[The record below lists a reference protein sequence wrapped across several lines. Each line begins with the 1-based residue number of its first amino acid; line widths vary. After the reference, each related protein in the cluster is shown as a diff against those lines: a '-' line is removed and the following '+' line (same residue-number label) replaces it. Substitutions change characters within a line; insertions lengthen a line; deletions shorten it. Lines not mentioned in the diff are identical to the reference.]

1 MSNTTARRALSF
13 LIVGVMVLTGLLG
26 LVTAAP
32 VASARAIESPA
43 APTTGVT
50 SSPLNSANP
59 STLTVPTDS
68 WRMKLSSSL
77 RDVADRGSKE
87 LQSVVIYTDDMNSLA
102 PLLGKY
108 AVQSLPEDFRGESV
122 RSETRLHA
130 TAQGIVST
138 AVLVPASALSTLAK
152 LPGVLGIDANDRPAP
167 ADFTNFD
174 LTATREQLD
183 AFRERQSTPPSDI
196 SPADWGIVQSHHAP
210 DAWAIAR
217 GDGVNIA
224 VQDWGTDFAH
234 PNLYDP
240 SVGVGR
246 WAVDANPASPYFG
259 YPIMHSQFSLWN
271 ELSLFTASSDLDR
284 APYPAFFSFGGATW
298 FTDTSYRATA
308 SGTGTLTYATGFAYG
323 FLQLT
328 NRVAPT
334 WTSCPGAGTRI
345 SRTYIVGT
353 PADAWA
359 IPSASGWYH
368 LGVNKDQYLEGI
380 HCERPGILVTDS
392 TTSGV
397 YDTVYVDLN
406 DDYNFTN
413 DKSVTIADPISG
425 LDLNADNFYDIS
437 GGLLYF
443 IAKQTNAVS
452 GEVVIASATG
462 TETSASLANGWI
474 ETDVDGTNLAT
485 ATLALGSVYWPSAAE
500 DIFEEPIVDTTGLG
514 DETGTTAQLTAG
526 VNAMTGAAVDT
537 ATLLADGY
545 PISLVYDIFNSSGSL
560 VQGVDYSINP
570 TTGVITWLTNFPDGD
585 FVDILY
591 QLDTWT
597 LNYDTGAI
605 AFNTPPLAGAPV
617 TATYNTGLPVPYANI
632 TAQRQGWDLF
642 VPGPGDLV
650 AFYGSFALGE
660 EHGTWVSTD
669 LAGNPVG
676 NFFGLLD
683 VYGTAPNIKI
693 VGVDLPTS
701 LDIAELFYFSS
712 HGYDGIPGT
721 GDEANIATNSWGYT
735 RPQETGFT
743 NIERYLYDLTTNQ
756 VPNFSILFAAGNNGP
771 GYSTSTPPNT
781 APGVITVGGGTN
793 MNYRTIFGFDLGEA
807 YCDFGI
813 FGSCIHGAG
822 PYGEPASF
830 TSKGPT
836 VLGTPEPDV
845 FATAEFALGGRP
857 LNSACLDFGCDGLGA
872 WDLWAGTSMST
883 PVTAGVVG
891 LIYQAF
897 HDATGGWPTSTQ
909 AKEILMSSADDHGYD
924 VLQQGAGW
932 VNASAAVKLA
942 SGASGVYL
950 DPSFLTPG
958 SFGGVHRPAF
968 VNQIAPGASASSSLT
983 VYNPTVSD
991 VTVTIG
997 DAMYTKIAP
1006 DFTFT
1011 WDFQAAPFVR
1021 DWKVLKPSGLYG
1033 STGIAVDPQDPSYPS
1048 GTDISAGWNAADFI
1062 RINFVRDPNT
1072 LSTSP
1077 DTFIE
1082 AFDWY
1087 NYPGHPSDTP
1097 GFDRPYEQNRF
1108 GFGMEGGSDTF
1119 LQLRDPKDRV
1129 DDGLGISF
1137 RDFAGAHGLTPV
1149 TVEFYGKAD
1158 WAWATPSAASV
1169 LVPATGTA
1177 SFSVGFTVPAGTQ
1190 AGMYQGVI
1198 WVNDG
1203 SKSSLVPVLI
1213 TVPASGLP
1221 LLFGGGVSATDLY
1234 DNNGIG
1240 QGQLPGVWRNIGD
1253 SRLFWADFSAQSAA
1267 NRRMLYD
1274 LLLDSAPSEGE
1285 ITVYTL
1291 QADALWTDDARFGP
1305 GTMVE
1310 IATTKEILGASD
1322 TLYLN
1327 KEFLTTD
1334 VMNGPIAIQ
1343 MKALNSVAGSEPFS
1357 LDAGIM
1363 ETNPIMARIST
1374 NRLAGS
1380 VPITVTSQVPLQD
1393 GLGTAVTEIV
1403 TNGFDGQPVD
1413 SYPYPGGPFI
1423 NYLFAAPNKVETF
1436 IPSGT
1441 IVATWSLFF
1450 YGGASD
1456 VDVGIFYDADCDGVY
1471 TVADDAVGTVA
1482 ATSSNPES
1490 ASLSFPAAGCY
1501 WVHAAGFDVPATGGL
1516 FDLTLTINKIGVSP
1530 FASQNAPSTTVA
1542 AFTPSGF
1549 DIGWDFPGSHPEGVL
1564 TSFLFASPG
1573 FAPFALAQQ
1582 ITILY
1587 SYDITPPSF
1596 SSQLPAQGSVVSDS
1610 TPGMFV
1616 QINDN
1621 QPGAFANRGEIDQTK
1636 IVVWLDGVDITSI
1649 ASISVP
1655 HSTNVGYPTGT
1666 VLFTPIQPL
1675 SDGSHTMIV
1684 QAGDFAGN
1692 LATTAWSF
1700 SIDTT
1705 APRLDI
1711 SSPTP
1716 GLVTSAATVTVAGQ
1730 TEPGASVSI
1739 GGSGVFVDGAGA
1751 FSASV
1756 TLIQGTNTIDVSA
1769 TDALG
1774 NTAATSLTVVSDST
1788 APAVSLL
1795 RSSAGLLTSKD
1806 LTVVSGVVSEAS
1818 SLTVAGIPAMVHAD
1832 GSFEVPVSLT
1842 EGSNSIAIV
1851 ATDAAGNQGSA
1862 SLTVTR
1868 DTTPPTLTMDA
1879 LPTEVSSAT
1888 VTVGGSVESSVSFVT
1903 VNGQPVTVTAGRYST
1918 SVALSFGSNVIFV
1931 EATDAAGNTATT
1943 SQAVSYVPQGVSIAS
1958 VGLILLPVLTV
1969 IALLV
1974 GLAIGQARR
1983 GRGGGGGGGESGMKM
1998 EQMKKEQGAAA
2009 EEELPPPEGGEL

>member
-13 LIVGVMVLTGLLG
+13 LIVGAMVLAGLFV

-32 VASARAIESPA
+32 VASARAIDAPA

-50 SSPLNSANP
+50 SSPLNSAVP
-59 STLTVPTDS
+59 STLSNPAEQSDS
-68 WRMKLSSSL
+68 WRMKLDSSL
-77 RDVADRGSKE
+77 RDIAVQGSKD
-87 LQSVVIYTDDMNSLA
+87 LQSVVIYTDDMNALA
-102 PLLGKY
+102 PLLAKY
-108 AVQSLPEDFRGESV
+108 GVQSLPEEFRGQSV
-122 RSETRLHA
+122 RSEMRLPT

-138 AVLVPASALSTLAK
+138 AVSVPASALSTIAN
-152 LPGVLGIDANDRPAP
+152 LPGVLGIDANNRPAP

-174 LTATREQLD
+174 LTTTRQQLN
-183 AFRERQSTPPSDI
+183 AFRAKQSALPPSDI
-196 SPADWGIVQSHHAP
+196 SPADWGIVQAHHAP
-210 DAWAIAR
+210 DAWPIAT
-217 GDGVNIA
+217 GAGVNIA

-234 PNLYDP
+234 PNLYNP
-240 SVGVGR
+240 STGVGR
-246 WAVDANPASPYFG
+246 WAVDSNPASPYFG

-271 ELSLFTASSDLDR
+271 ELALFTASSDLDR
-284 APYPAFFSFGGATW
+284 APYPTFFSFGASTW

-308 SGTGTLTYATGFAYG
+308 SGTGTLRYATGFTYG

-345 SRTYIVGT
+345 SRTYTVGT
-353 PADAWA
+353 AADSWA

-392 TTSGV
+392 TTPGV
-397 YDTVYVDLN
+397 YDKVYVDLN

-413 DKSVTIADPISG
+413 DKPVSIADPISG
-425 LDLNADNFYDIS
+425 LDINADGFYDIS

-443 IAKQTNAVS
+443 VAKQTNAIS

-462 TETSASLANGWI
+462 TETSASLAHGWVQ
-474 ETDVDGTNLAT
+474 TDVDGTNLAT
-485 ATLALGSVYWPSAAE
+485 GTLALNGAYWPSATE
-500 DIFEEPIVDTTGLG
+500 DIFEEPISSAIGNEQGTTYDLTTGF
-514 DETGTTAQLTAG
+514 
-526 VNAMTGAAVDT
+526 NAMTGATVGT
-537 ATLLADGY
+537 AALLAAGY
-545 PISLVYDIFNSSGSL
+545 PVSFIWDFSGNSTGPL
-560 VQGVDYSINP
+560 TAGVDYSINMA
-570 TTGVITWLTNFPDGD
+570 TGRITWLRNFPVGEV
-585 FVDILY
+585 VDIIY
-591 QLDTWT
+591 QLKTWT
-597 LNYDTGAI
+597 LNYDSGKIT
-605 AFNTPPLAGAPV
+605 FNTPPTTGAAV

-676 NFFGLLD
+676 NAGGLLD
-683 VYGTAPNIKI
+683 VYGTAPNVKI

-701 LDIAELFYFSS
+701 LDVAELFYFSS
-712 HGYDGIPGT
+712 HGYDGIPNT

-743 NIERYLYDLTTNQ
+743 NIERYLYDLTTHQ

-793 MNYRTIFGFDLGEA
+793 MNYRTIFGFDGGQA
-807 YCDFGI
+807 YCDFGA

-822 PYGEPASF
+822 PYGEPADF

-845 FATAEFALGGRP
+845 YATAEFGLGGRP
-857 LNSACLDFGCDGLGA
+857 LNSACLAFGCDGLGA

-883 PVTAGVVG
+883 PVTAGVVS

-897 HDATGGWPTSTQ
+897 RSASGGWPTSTQ
-909 AKEILMSSADDHGYD
+909 AKEILMSSADDFGYD

-942 SGASGVYL
+942 KGVSGVYV
-950 DPSFLTPG
+950 DPSFVTPG

-968 VNQIAPGASASSSLT
+968 VNQMLPGASATSSLT
-983 VYNPTVSD
+983 VHNPTASD

-1006 DFTFT
+1006 DYTFT
-1011 WDFQAAPFVR
+1011 WNFQAAPGVR
-1021 DWKVLKPSGLYG
+1021 DWRVLKPSGLYG
-1033 STGIAVDPQDPSYPS
+1033 ADGLTLIDAH
-1048 GTDISAGWNAADFI
+1048 DISAGWNAADFI
-1062 RINFVRDPNT
+1062 RINFVRDPT
-1072 LSTSP
+1072 VLTAAP

-1082 AFDWY
+1082 SFDWY
-1087 NYPGHPSDTP
+1087 NYAAHPSATP

-1108 GFGMEGGSDTF
+1108 AFGSRGGSDTF

-1149 TVEFYGKAD
+1149 TVEFYGKAS
-1158 WAWATPSAASV
+1158 WAWATPAVSSL
-1169 LVPATGTA
+1169 LVPAGSSA
-1177 SFSVGFTVPAGTQ
+1177 SFNVDFAVPAGTT

-1213 TVPASGLP
+1213 TVPATSLP
-1221 LLFGGGVSATDLY
+1221 LKFGGGVATTDLY
-1234 DNNGIG
+1234 DNNAVT
-1240 QGQLPGVWRNIGD
+1240 QGQLPGNWRQIGD
-1253 SRLFWADFSAQSAA
+1253 SRLFWADFSAAPA
-1267 NRRMLYD
+1267 TNRRMIYD
-1274 LLLDSAPSEGE
+1274 LLLNTAPSEGE
-1285 ITVYTL
+1285 ITIYSLKPDPV
-1291 QADALWTDDARFGP
+1291 WTDDATYGP

-1310 IATTKEILGASD
+1310 LATTKEILGATD

-1327 KEFLTTD
+1327 KEFLQTA
-1334 VMNGPIAIQ
+1334 VLSGPIAIQ
-1343 MKALNSVAGSEPFS
+1343 VKALNSVSGSEPFS

-1363 ETNPIMARIST
+1363 ETNPTIARIST
-1374 NRLAGS
+1374 NKLAGS

-1403 TNGFDGQPVD
+1403 VTHANNQPVA
-1413 SYPYPGGPFI
+1413 SYPYPGGSFI
-1423 NYLFAAPNKVETF
+1423 AYLYASTNRVETV

-1441 IVATWSLFF
+1441 IVATWSAFF
-1450 YGGASD
+1450 HSGAND
-1456 VDVGIFYDADCDGVY
+1456 VDFGIFYDSNCDGVY
-1471 TVADDAVGTVA
+1471 TVADSAVGTTM
-1482 ATSSNPES
+1482 ATSNNPEQ
-1490 ASLSFPAAGCY
+1490 ASLSFPATGCY
-1501 WVHAAGFDVPATGGL
+1501 WVHAAGFDVAPTGGL
-1516 FDLTLTINKIGVSP
+1516 FDLTLTVNKIGVSP
-1530 FASQNAPSTTVA
+1530 FKSQNAPSTTVP
-1542 AFTPSGF
+1542 AFTPTGF
-1549 DIGWDFPGSHPEGVL
+1549 NISWDFPGSHAEGLL

-1582 ITILY
+1582 ITIRY

-1621 QPGAFANRGEIDQTK
+1621 QPGAFEARGEIDQTK
-1636 IVVWLDGVDITSI
+1636 IRVWLDGVDITSI

-1655 HSTNVGYPTGT
+1655 HQTNVGYPTGT
-1666 VLFTPIQPL
+1666 VLFTPTQPL

-1700 SIDTT
+1700 AIDTT

-1716 GLVTSAATVTVAGQ
+1716 GLVTSASTVTVTGV

-1739 GGSGVFVDGAGA
+1739 GGSSVSVDGSGA
-1751 FSASV
+1751 FSSAVS
-1756 TLIQGTNTIDVSA
+1756 LIEGSNTIDVSA
-1769 TDALG
+1769 SDALG
-1774 NTAATSLTVVSDST
+1774 NTASTSLTVVSDST
-1788 APAVSLL
+1788 APAISLL

-1806 LTVVSGVVSEAS
+1806 LTVVSGVVSEAA

-1832 GSFEVPVSLT
+1832 GSFEVPVSLV

-1851 ATDAAGNQGSA
+1851 ATDAAGNQGTA
-1862 SLTVTR
+1862 SLTVAR
-1868 DTTPPTLTMDA
+1868 DTTPPTLTIDA
-1879 LPTEVSSAT
+1879 LPSEVSSAT
-1888 VTVGGSVESSVSFVT
+1888 VTVSGTVESSIAFVT
-1903 VNGQPVTVTAGRYST
+1903 VNGQPVTVSAGRYST

-1943 SQAVSYVPQGVSIAS
+1943 SRAVSYVPQGVTTAS

-1969 IALLV
+1969 IALLA
-1974 GLAIGQARR
+1974 GLAIGQARK
-1983 GRGGGGGGGESGMKM
+1983 GRGGGGGGGGEGGMKM
-1998 EQMKKEQGAAA
+1998 EEMKKEEGASA
-2009 EEELPPPEGGEL
+2009 EEELPPPDGGEL

>member
-1 MSNTTARRALSF
+1 
-13 LIVGVMVLTGLLG
+13 
-26 LVTAAP
+26 
-32 VASARAIESPA
+32 
-43 APTTGVT
+43 
-50 SSPLNSANP
+50 
-59 STLTVPTDS
+59 
-68 WRMKLSSSL
+68 MKLDSSL
-77 RDVADRGSKE
+77 RDIAVRGSKD

-102 PLLGKY
+102 PLLDKL
-108 AVQSLPEDFRGESV
+108 AVQSLPEEFRGQSA
-122 RSETRLHA
+122 RSDTRLHA

-138 AVLVPASALSTLAK
+138 AVLVPASAISTIAK
-152 LPGVLGIDANDRPAP
+152 LPGVLGIDANNRPAP

-174 LTATREQLD
+174 LTTTREQLN
-183 AFRERQSTPPSDI
+183 AYRQRQSAPPSDI

-210 DAWAIAR
+210 DAWPIAT

-234 PNLYDP
+234 PNLYNP

-246 WAVDANPASPYFG
+246 WAVDSNPASPYFG

-284 APYPAFFSFGGATW
+284 APYPAFFSAGGATW

-308 SGTGTLTYATGFAYG
+308 SGTGTLTYTTGFTYG
-323 FLQLT
+323 FLQAT

-334 WTSCPGAGTRI
+334 WTSCPGAGNRI
-345 SRTYIVGT
+345 SRAYTVGT
-353 PADAWA
+353 PADSWA
-359 IPSASGWYH
+359 IPSMSGWYH

-380 HCERPGILVTDS
+380 HCERPGILVTDP
-392 TTSGV
+392 TTAGV

-413 DKSVTIADPISG
+413 DKPVTIADPISG
-425 LDLNADNFYDIS
+425 VDLNADGFYDIS

-443 IAKQTNAVS
+443 VGKQTNAIS
-452 GEVVIASATG
+452 GEVVIPAATG
-462 TETSASLANGWI
+462 TETSASLAHGWI
-474 ETDVDGTNLAT
+474 ETDVDGYNGFGLPFMAT
-485 ATLALGSVYWPSAAE
+485 ATLSLGSTYWPSATE
-500 DIFEEPIVDTTGLG
+500 DIFETPISSATGN
-514 DETGTTAQLTAG
+514 EQGTTYDLTAG
-526 VNAMTGAAVDT
+526 LNIVTLASVDT
-537 ATLLADGY
+537 ATLLSAGY
-545 PISLVYDIFNSSGSL
+545 PVSLVYDFSGSTVGPL
-560 VQGVDYSINP
+560 TAGVDY
-570 TTGVITWLTNFPDGD
+570 TLDTATGRITWLVNFPVGET
-585 FVDILY
+585 VDIIY

-597 LNYDTGAI
+597 LNYDSGTI
-605 AFNTPPLAGAPV
+605 TFNTPPTAGASV
-617 TATYNTGLPVPYANI
+617 TATYNAGLPVPYANI

-669 LAGNPVG
+669 LAGKPVG
-676 NFFGLLD
+676 NAGGLLD
-683 VYGTAPNIKI
+683 VYGTAPNVKI

-701 LDIAELFYFSS
+701 LDVAELFYFSS
-712 HGYDGIPGT
+712 RGYDGVPGT

-793 MNYRTIFGFDLGEA
+793 MNYRTNPFISGADGGQA
-807 YCDFGI
+807 YCDFGV
-813 FGSCIHGAG
+813 FGACIHGAG

-845 FATAEFALGGRP
+845 YATAEFALGGRP

-883 PVTAGVVG
+883 PVTAGVVS

-897 HDATGGWPTSTQ
+897 HDRSGAWPTSTQ

-942 SGASGVYL
+942 SGASGVYV
-950 DPSFLTPG
+950 DPPFLTPG

-968 VNQIAPGASASSSLT
+968 VNVLAAGGSASSGLT
-983 VYNPTVSD
+983 VYNPSVSD

-1006 DFTFT
+1006 DFAFT

-1033 STGIAVDPQDPSYPS
+1033 PDGLAVDPQDPSYPS

-1062 RINFVRDPNT
+1062 RINFVRDPNLLT
-1072 LSTSP
+1072 GTP

-1082 AFDWY
+1082 SFDWY
-1087 NYPGHPSDTP
+1087 NYPGHPIDTP

-1108 GFGMEGGSDTF
+1108 GFGIEGGSDTY

-1137 RDFAGAHGLTPV
+1137 RDFAGAHGPTPV
-1149 TVEFYGKAD
+1149 TVEFYGKAS
-1158 WAWATPSAASV
+1158 WAWTTPQVSSL
-1169 LVPATGTA
+1169 LVPAGSSA
-1177 SFSVGFTVPAGTQ
+1177 SFSVDFAVPAGTQ

-1213 TVPASGLP
+1213 TVPATGLP
-1221 LLFGGGVSATDLY
+1221 LQFGGGVATTDLY
-1234 DNNGIG
+1234 DNNAVS
-1240 QGQLPGVWRNIGD
+1240 QGQLPGTWRQIGD
-1253 SRLFWADFSAQSAA
+1253 SRLFWADFSATPAA
-1267 NRRMLYD
+1267 NRRLIYD

-1291 QADALWTDDARFGP
+1291 QPDAAWTDSATYGP

-1310 IATTKEILGASD
+1310 LATTKEILGATD

-1327 KEFLTTD
+1327 KEFLQTD
-1334 VMNGPIAIQ
+1334 VLSGPIAIQ
-1343 MKALNSVAGSEPFS
+1343 IKALNSVSGSEPFS

-1363 ETNPIMARIST
+1363 ETNPITARIST
-1374 NRLAGS
+1374 NQLAGS
-1380 VPITVTSQVPLQD
+1380 TPITVTSQVPLQD

-1403 TNGFDGQPVD
+1403 VNHFDGQPVD
-1413 SYPYPGGPFI
+1413 KYDYVSGPFI
-1423 NYLFAAPNKVETF
+1423 IYLFGAPNKVETV
-1436 IPSGT
+1436 IPAGT

-1450 YGGASD
+1450 YGGAND
-1456 VDVGIFYDADCDGVY
+1456 VDVGIFYDVDCDGVY

-1482 ATSSNPES
+1482 ATSNNPEQ

-1501 WVHAAGFDVPATGGL
+1501 WVHAAGFDVPASGGL
-1516 FDLTLTINKIGVSP
+1516 FDLTLTVNKIGVSP
-1530 FASQNAPSTTVA
+1530 FASQGAPSTTVA

-1549 DIGWDFPGSHPEGVL
+1549 NISWDFPGSHPEGVL

-1582 ITILY
+1582 ITIRY

-1621 QPGAFANRGEIDQTK
+1621 QPGAFENRGEIDQTK
-1636 IVVWLDGVDITSI
+1636 IDVWLDGVDITSI

-1666 VLFTPIQPL
+1666 VLFTPTEPL

-1716 GLVTSAATVTVAGQ
+1716 GLVTSAATVTVSGT
-1730 TEPGASVSI
+1730 TEPGATVSI
-1739 GGSGVFVDGAGA
+1739 GGSSVFVDGAGA
-1751 FSASV
+1751 FSSAV
-1756 TLIQGTNTIDVSA
+1756 TLIAGTNTIDVSA

-1774 NTAATSLTVVSDST
+1774 NTASTSLTVVSDAT
-1788 APAVSLL
+1788 APAISLL

-1818 SLTVAGIPAMVHAD
+1818 SVTVAGIPAMVHAD
-1832 GSFEVPVSLT
+1832 GSFEVPVSLA
-1842 EGSNSIAIV
+1842 EGANSIAIT
-1851 ATDAAGNQGSA
+1851 ATDAAGNQGSD

-1868 DTTPPTLTMDA
+1868 DTTPPSLTMDA

-1888 VTVGGSVESSVSFVT
+1888 VTVSGSVESSVSFVT
-1903 VNGQPVTVTAGRYST
+1903 VNGQPVTVTGGRYST

-1943 SQAVSYVPQGVSIAS
+1943 SQAVSYVPQGVSTAS

-1983 GRGGGGGGGESGMKM
+1983 GRGGGGGGGEGGGMKM
-1998 EQMKKEQGAAA
+1998 DEMRKEAAAA
-2009 EEELPPPEGGEL
+2009 EEDLPPPEGGEL